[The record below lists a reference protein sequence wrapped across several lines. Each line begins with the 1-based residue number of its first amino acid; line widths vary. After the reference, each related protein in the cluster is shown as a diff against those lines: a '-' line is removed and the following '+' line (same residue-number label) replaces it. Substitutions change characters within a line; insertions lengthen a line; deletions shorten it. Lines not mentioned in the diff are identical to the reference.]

1 MKNIQISDLSYALLV
16 EEVKRVKRQT
26 NPSAKAVTDYLDA
39 KLKQTKL

>member
-16 EEVKRVKRQT
+16 EEVRRVKRHT

-39 KLKQTKL
+39 KLRQTKI